1 MWSTV
6 EPRMWMSIS
15 ASFVLKPSI
24 SDKATLVPTLE
35 QKVALPPPGP
45 VLMWAVQWDLDI
57 RAMVDD
63 LKSLDLNEGPSVVE
77 RYCQNEAFMNKLRK
91 IVRNVVS
98 QSEMIRITQEVRM
111 KRELEK
117 FQRMN
122 FQKSAEEEDEDAKAW
137 QAMMLEMTGEKP
149 QETQIDVNVGAPAQ
163 QMSTVFEGDDAE
175 ALEAMMAVMN
185 RKPFEAAVAEPPIP
199 TPAPQAAFNADD
211 AAALEAMMSVMNRK
225 PFEAW
230 VKFRTMLQENATATY
245 ICQDVPAEVPEPIS
259 TPAASFEGD
268 DAAAWDAMLSV
279 MNRKPF
285 EDAPPEVPAPISTPA
300 ASFEGDDAA
309 AWDAMMSAMN
319 RKPFEENAEPA
330 SSALHEDDA
339 AALEAMMSVVSRKPF
354 EDATEAPAPISAEST
369 SLQQDDAAAW
379 DAMLSVMNRKPFE
392 AEAAPVQASPALQG
406 DDAAALDLM
415 MSVVNQ
421 KPCEDSP
428 KGLLQSDCSTEHVQ
442 VLEKSESEQSGGPRR
457 PSSGESCTVTS
468 FAMAESVLL
477 VPGERRLDL
486 ETTEG
491 VMIQAEDCDTWRRP
505 DSQELQSLKVFLDQ
519 QHGFHE
525 RRQHGYV
532 MVGGTRV
539 GFTKQGATFA
549 AADYNNN
556 GRLSRPEISHMMRR
570 LLYTMSAED
579 GREMMERADADENG
593 GVSYDEFVE
602 WLERNNPGDE
612 KPTMTDGWDIE
623 GKFVR
628 VLQRAERVEREDGTA
643 LGAAGI
649 GASLVMAWSEWTLKT
664 TGCGLPA
671 GPFGLLGATEGLSY
685 LAVVGLVVYQLFRL
699 ATNDTKKQ
707 SSLVEVAS
715 FLALLVALAGLS
727 LALDSSAMIFLLCL
741 VEVLLLAVAKDDKGG
756 WEESVNDEGKRVQT
770 LKIEAPSMT
779 EEELGRG

>member
-1 MWSTV
+1 MVLPIRFHFLGGQPMESMALFAAICHDLMIVSIGLQLVLIALLLLYYAWSAFRLWRKGV
-6 EPRMWMSIS
+6 EFS
-15 ASFVLKPSI
+15 
-24 SDKATLVPTLE
+24 ATLVPTLE

-63 LKSLDLNEGPSVVE
+63 LKNEGPSVVE

-225 PFEAW
+225 PFE
-230 VKFRTMLQENATATY
+230 
-245 ICQDVPAEVPEPIS
+245 DVPAEVPEPIS

-442 VLEKSESEQSGGPRR
+442 VLEKSESEQSDDTSELWAQLEDMEKNGASLQAQVQKLVSVCAPSTWLPIPEDQESLATTHFFIGDSDEEEQLDDFWNALDEDLCRGAEILPHAQKLVDCFR
-457 PSSGESCTVTS
+457 PK
-468 FAMAESVLL
+468 
-477 VPGERRLDL
+477 VP
-486 ETTEG
+486 T
-491 VMIQAEDCDTWRRP
+491 C
-505 DSQELQSLKVFLDQ
+505 
-519 QHGFHE
+519 
-525 RRQHGYV
+525 
-532 MVGGTRV
+532 
-539 GFTKQGATFA
+539 
-549 AADYNNN
+549 
-556 GRLSRPEISHMMRR
+556 
-570 LLYTMSAED
+570 
-579 GREMMERADADENG
+579 
-593 GVSYDEFVE
+593 
-602 WLERNNPGDE
+602 
-612 KPTMTDGWDIE
+612 
-623 GKFVR
+623 
-628 VLQRAERVEREDGTA
+628 
-643 LGAAGI
+643 I
-649 GASLVMAWSEWTLKT
+649 GASQQFYIGDEVEGTAQQFYIGDEDVPEMS
-664 TGCGLPA
+664 LP
-671 GPFGLLGATEGLSY
+671 
-685 LAVVGLVVYQLFRL
+685 
-699 ATNDTKKQ
+699 
-707 SSLVEVAS
+707 
-715 FLALLVALAGLS
+715 
-727 LALDSSAMIFLLCL
+727 
-741 VEVLLLAVAKDDKGG
+741 
-756 WEESVNDEGKRVQT
+756 
-770 LKIEAPSMT
+770 
-779 EEELGRG
+779 